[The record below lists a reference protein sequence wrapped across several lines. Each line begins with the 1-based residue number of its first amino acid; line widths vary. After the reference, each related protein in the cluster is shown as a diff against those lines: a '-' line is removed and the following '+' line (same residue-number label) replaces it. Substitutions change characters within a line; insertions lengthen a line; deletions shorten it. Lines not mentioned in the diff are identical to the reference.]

1 MLCDRHA
8 VACGPGRTHPSTV
21 SDTRGAN
28 ESSHDTHHFPLRCPP
43 PLTVTFKPNSTG
55 IVATIF
61 YEWSDFDRL
70 GKYGPDKDVF
80 GYSLKSYV
88 CTPLAVRQ
96 GLCEDT
102 DLGNFIVDGSAP
114 SVFKQKMD
122 FGTGN
127 TQQQVVV
134 SIRLRQELREQ
145 KDCSSQAFL
154 PTPLTVLSS
163 QLYGLLLRRCE

>member
-1 MLCDRHA
+1 
-8 VACGPGRTHPSTV
+8 
-21 SDTRGAN
+21 
-28 ESSHDTHHFPLRCPP
+28 
-43 PLTVTFKPNSTG
+43 VTFKPNSTG

-96 GLCEDT
+96 ALCEDT

-114 SVFKQKMD
+114 SVFKQRMD

-127 TQQQVVV
+127 AQQQVVV
-134 SIRLRQELREQ
+134 SGPAATRAQQARQCKLRP
-145 KDCSSQAFL
+145 DPS
-154 PTPLTVLSS
+154 TP
-163 QLYGLLLRRCE
+163 Q